1 MIDKDTPII
10 LSDSDIAA
18 LKGKH
23 GVVLFYMNGCN
34 PCNMIKPHW
43 NSAINDLKEEIGEEM
58 ILGAVERAAVEGFNK
73 HINVSRHVNG
83 FPTILYLHPSNH
95 SSPEVYNGSRT
106 HGDIKVWIKEKK
118 NRSSGA
124 KKNMEKKRSNKSGY
138 QSGGGGSR
146 GSSKRRRKSIRRTS
160 KKRFSSRMYRRRKG
174 MRKTKTSRMS
184 KRRQSGGGCG
194 CGSGSKMSSSGNIFS
209 FLRSKQPKQQDQ

>member
-58 ILGAVERAAVEGFNK
+58 ILGAVEQAAVEGFNK

-124 KKNMEKKRSNKSGY
+124 KKNMEKKRSNVTGH
-138 QSGGGGSR
+138 QGGGGR

-160 KKRFSSRMYRRRKG
+160 RKRFSSRMYRRRKG

-209 FLRSKQPKQQDQ
+209 FLRNKQPKQQDQ

>member
-124 KKNMEKKRSNKSGY
+124 KKHTEKKRSNVTGH
-138 QSGGGGSR
+138 QGGGGR

-194 CGSGSKMSSSGNIFS
+194 CGSGSSKSGNNSSSIFD
-209 FLRSKQPKQQDQ
+209 FLKQKQQQQEQ

>member
-1 MIDKDTPII
+1 MDNTPII
-10 LSDSDIAA
+10 LSENDIAS

-43 NSAINDLKEEIGEEM
+43 NKAIEELKNDVGEEI
-58 ILGAVERAAVEGFNK
+58 ILGAIEREKLNSFNN
-73 HINVSRHVNG
+73 HINVNRHVNG

-95 SSPEVYNGSRT
+95 NSPEVYKGNRE
-106 HGDIKVWIKEKK
+106 HKDIKEWIIEKK

-124 KKNMEKKRSNKSGY
+124 KKHIEKKRSNSRGY
-138 QSGGGGSR
+138 QGGGGGSR
-146 GSSKRRRKSIRRTS
+146 GSSKRRRKSTRRTS
-160 KKRFSSRMYRRRKG
+160 KRRSGSRMYRRRKG
-174 MRKTKTSRMS
+174 MRKTKTARMS

-194 CGSGSKMSSSGNIFS
+194 CGSSSIFN
-209 FLRSKQPKQQDQ
+209 FLKSKQKQQQQ

>member
-1 MIDKDTPII
+1 MDNTPII
-10 LSDSDIAA
+10 LSENDIAS

-58 ILGAVERAAVEGFNK
+58 ILGAVEQAAVEGFNK

-124 KKNMEKKRSNKSGY
+124 KKHMEKKRSNVTGH
-138 QSGGGGSR
+138 QGGGGR

-174 MRKTKTSRMS
+174 MRKTKTARMS

-194 CGSGSKMSSSGNIFS
+194 CGSSSSNGSIFN
-209 FLRSKQPKQQDQ
+209 FLKSKPKQQQQEQ

>member
-1 MIDKDTPII
+1 MDNTPII
-10 LSDSDIAA
+10 LSENDISS

-43 NSAINDLKEEIGEEM
+43 NKAIEELKNDVGEEI
-58 ILGAVERAAVEGFNK
+58 ILGAIERDKLNSFNN
-73 HINVSRHVNG
+73 HINVNRHVNG

-95 SSPEVYNGSRT
+95 NSPEVYKGNRE
-106 HGDIKVWIKEKK
+106 HKDIKEWIIEKK

-124 KKNMEKKRSNKSGY
+124 KKHIEKKRSNSRGY
-138 QSGGGGSR
+138 QGGGGGSR
-146 GSSKRRRKSIRRTS
+146 GSSKRRRKSRRRTS
-160 KKRFSSRMYRRRKG
+160 KRRSGSRMYRRRKG
-174 MRKTKTSRMS
+174 MRKTKTARMS

-194 CGSGSKMSSSGNIFS
+194 CGSSSSNGSIFD
-209 FLRSKQPKQQDQ
+209 FLKSKSKQQQQEQ

>member
-1 MIDKDTPII
+1 MDNTPII
-10 LSDSDIAA
+10 LSENDIAS

-43 NSAINDLKEEIGEEM
+43 NKAIEELKNDVGEEI
-58 ILGAVERAAVEGFNK
+58 ILGAIEREKLNSFNN
-73 HINVSRHVNG
+73 HINVNRHVNG

-95 SSPEVYNGSRT
+95 NSPEVYKGNRE
-106 HGDIKVWIKEKK
+106 HKDIKEWILEKK

-124 KKNMEKKRSNKSGY
+124 KKHNKHMHIEKKRSNSRGY
-138 QSGGGGSR
+138 QGGGGGSR
-146 GSSKRRRKSIRRTS
+146 GSSKHQRKSRRRTS
-160 KKRFSSRMYRRRKG
+160 KRRSGSRMYRRRKG
-174 MRKTKTSRMS
+174 MRKTKTARMS

-194 CGSGSKMSSSGNIFS
+194 CGSSSSIFN
-209 FLRSKQPKQQDQ
+209 FLKNKPKQQQQEQ

>member
-1 MIDKDTPII
+1 MDNTPII
-10 LSDSDIAA
+10 LSENDISS

-43 NSAINDLKEEIGEEM
+43 NKAIEELKNDVGEEI
-58 ILGAVERAAVEGFNK
+58 ILGAIEREKLNSFNN
-73 HINVSRHVNG
+73 HINVNRHVNG

-95 SSPEVYNGSRT
+95 NSPEVYKGNRE
-106 HGDIKVWIKEKK
+106 HKDIKEWIIEKK

-124 KKNMEKKRSNKSGY
+124 KKHIEKKRSNSRGY
-138 QSGGGGSR
+138 QGGGGGSR
-146 GSSKRRRKSIRRTS
+146 GSSKRQRKSRRRTI
-160 KKRFSSRMYRRRKG
+160 KRRSGSRMYRRRKG
-174 MRKTKTSRMS
+174 MRKTKTTRMS

-194 CGSGSKMSSSGNIFS
+194 CGSSSSNGSIFN
-209 FLRSKQPKQQDQ
+209 FLKSKQKQQQQ

>member
-1 MIDKDTPII
+1 MDNTPII
-10 LSDSDIAA
+10 LSENDIAS

-43 NSAINDLKEEIGEEM
+43 NKAIEELKNDVGEEI
-58 ILGAVERAAVEGFNK
+58 ILGAIEREKLNSFNN
-73 HINVSRHVNG
+73 HINVNRHVNG

-95 SSPEVYNGSRT
+95 NSPEVYKGNRE
-106 HGDIKVWIKEKK
+106 HKDIKEWIIEKK

-124 KKNMEKKRSNKSGY
+124 KKHIEKKRSNSRGY
-138 QSGGGGSR
+138 QGGGGGSR
-146 GSSKRRRKSIRRTS
+146 GSSKRRRKSTRRTS
-160 KKRFSSRMYRRRKG
+160 KRRSGSRMYRRRKG
-174 MRKTKTSRMS
+174 MRKTNTARMS

-194 CGSGSKMSSSGNIFS
+194 CGSSSIFN
-209 FLRSKQPKQQDQ
+209 FLKSKQKQQQQ

>member
-1 MIDKDTPII
+1 MIDKDKPII

-58 ILGAVERAAVEGFNK
+58 ILGAVEQAAVEGFNK

-95 SSPEVYNGSRT
+95 SSPEVYKGTRT
-106 HGDIKVWIKEKK
+106 DEDIKVWIKEKK
-118 NRSSGA
+118 NRSTGA
-124 KKNMEKKRSNKSGY
+124 KKYHDKDMHMEKKRSNNSGY
-138 QSGGGGSR
+138 QGGGSSR
-146 GSSKRRRKSIRRTS
+146 RKRR
-160 KKRFSSRMYRRRKG
+160 
-174 MRKTKTSRMS
+174 RMS
-184 KRRQSGGGCG
+184 KRRASKRRSGLRMYRRGKSMRRTRRIKRRQNGGGCG
-194 CGSGSKMSSSGNIFS
+194 CGSGLFGST
-209 FLRSKQPKQQDQ
+209 QKQQQQQQRQQQQYQ

>member
-124 KKNMEKKRSNKSGY
+124 KKHTEKKRSNVTGH
-138 QSGGGGSR
+138 QGGGGR

>member
-1 MIDKDTPII
+1 MDNTPII
-10 LSDSDIAA
+10 LSENDIAS

-43 NSAINDLKEEIGEEM
+43 NKAIEELKNDVGEEI
-58 ILGAVERAAVEGFNK
+58 ILGAIEREKLNSFNN
-73 HINVSRHVNG
+73 HINVNRHVNG

-95 SSPEVYNGSRT
+95 NSPEVYKGNRE
-106 HGDIKVWIKEKK
+106 HKDIKEWIIEKK

-124 KKNMEKKRSNKSGY
+124 KKHIEKKRSNSRGY
-138 QSGGGGSR
+138 QGGGGGSR
-146 GSSKRRRKSIRRTS
+146 GSSKRRRKSTRRTS
-160 KKRFSSRMYRRRKG
+160 KRRSGSRMYRRRKG
-174 MRKTKTSRMS
+174 MRKTKTARMS

-194 CGSGSKMSSSGNIFS
+194 CGSSSIFN
-209 FLRSKQPKQQDQ
+209 FLKSKQKQQQ

>member
-43 NSAINDLKEEIGEEM
+43 NSAINELKEEIGEEM
-58 ILGAVERAAVEGFNK
+58 ILGAVEQAAVEGFNK

-95 SSPEVYNGSRT
+95 SSPEVYNGNRT

-118 NRSSGA
+118 NRSSGT
-124 KKNMEKKRSNKSGY
+124 KKHMEKKRSNVTGH
-138 QSGGGGSR
+138 QGGGGR
-146 GSSKRRRKSIRRTS
+146 GRSKRRSKSIRRTS
-160 KKRFSSRMYRRRKG
+160 RKRFSSRMYRRHKG
-174 MRKTKTSRMS
+174 MRKTKTNRMS

-194 CGSGSKMSSSGNIFS
+194 CGSGSSSKRGNFFD
-209 FLRSKQPKQQDQ
+209 FLKIKQQQ

>member
-1 MIDKDTPII
+1 MDNTPII
-10 LSDSDIAA
+10 LSENDITS

-43 NSAINDLKEEIGEEM
+43 NKAIEELKNDVGEEI
-58 ILGAVERAAVEGFNK
+58 ILGAIERDKLNSFNN
-73 HINVSRHVNG
+73 HINVNRHVNG

-95 SSPEVYNGSRT
+95 NSPEVYKGNRE
-106 HGDIKVWIKEKK
+106 HKDIKEWIIEKK

-124 KKNMEKKRSNKSGY
+124 KKHNKHMHIEKKRSNSRGY
-138 QSGGGGSR
+138 QGGGGS
-146 GSSKRRRKSIRRTS
+146 KHQRKSRRRTS
-160 KKRFSSRMYRRRKG
+160 KRRSGSRMYRRRKG
-174 MRKTKTSRMS
+174 MRKTKTARMS

-194 CGSGSKMSSSGNIFS
+194 CGSNIFD
-209 FLRSKQPKQQDQ
+209 FLKRKPKQQQQEE

>member
-1 MIDKDTPII
+1 
-10 LSDSDIAA
+10 
-18 LKGKH
+18 
-23 GVVLFYMNGCN
+23 
-34 PCNMIKPHW
+34 MIKPHW

-124 KKNMEKKRSNKSGY
+124 KKHMEKKRSNVTGH
-138 QSGGGGSR
+138 QGGGGR

>member
-95 SSPEVYNGSRT
+95 SLPEVYNGSRT

-124 KKNMEKKRSNKSGY
+124 KKHMEKKRSNVTGH
-138 QSGGGGSR
+138 QGGGGR

>member
-1 MIDKDTPII
+1 MDNTPII
-10 LSDSDIAA
+10 LSENDIAS

-43 NSAINDLKEEIGEEM
+43 NKAIEELKNDVGEEI
-58 ILGAVERAAVEGFNK
+58 ILGAIERDKLNSFNN
-73 HINVSRHVNG
+73 HINVNRHVNG

-95 SSPEVYNGSRT
+95 NSPEVYKGNRE
-106 HGDIKVWIKEKK
+106 HKDIKEWIIEKK

-124 KKNMEKKRSNKSGY
+124 KKHIEKKRSNSRGY
-138 QSGGGGSR
+138 QGGGGGSR
-146 GSSKRRRKSIRRTS
+146 GSSKRRRKSRRRTS
-160 KKRFSSRMYRRRKG
+160 KRRSGSRMYRRRKG
-174 MRKTKTSRMS
+174 MRKTKTARMS

-194 CGSGSKMSSSGNIFS
+194 CGSSSSNGSIFD
-209 FLRSKQPKQQDQ
+209 FLKSKSKQQQQEQ

>member
-10 LSDSDIAA
+10 LSDSDIAG

-58 ILGAVERAAVEGFNK
+58 ILGAVEQAAVEGFNK

-124 KKNMEKKRSNKSGY
+124 KKHMEKKRSNVTGH
-138 QSGGGGSR
+138 QGGGGR

-209 FLRSKQPKQQDQ
+209 FLRNKQPKQQDQ

>member
-58 ILGAVERAAVEGFNK
+58 ILGAVEQAAVEGFNK

-124 KKNMEKKRSNKSGY
+124 KKHMEKKRSNVTGH
-138 QSGGGGSR
+138 QGGGGR

>member
-1 MIDKDTPII
+1 MDNTPII
-10 LSDSDIAA
+10 LSENDIAS

-43 NSAINDLKEEIGEEM
+43 NKAIEELKNDVGEEI
-58 ILGAVERAAVEGFNK
+58 ILGAIERDKLNSFNN
-73 HINVSRHVNG
+73 HINVNRHVNG

-95 SSPEVYNGSRT
+95 NSPEVYKGNRE
-106 HGDIKVWIKEKK
+106 HKDIKEWIIEKK

-124 KKNMEKKRSNKSGY
+124 KKHIEKKRSNSRGY
-138 QSGGGGSR
+138 QGGGGGSR
-146 GSSKRRRKSIRRTS
+146 GSSKRRRKSRRRTS
-160 KKRFSSRMYRRRKG
+160 KRRSGSRMYRRRKG
-174 MRKTKTSRMS
+174 MRKTKTARMS

-194 CGSGSKMSSSGNIFS
+194 CGSSSSNGSIFD
-209 FLRSKQPKQQDQ
+209 FLKSKPKHPQQEQ

>member
-1 MIDKDTPII
+1 MDNTPII
-10 LSDSDIAA
+10 LSENDIAS

-43 NSAINDLKEEIGEEM
+43 NKAIEELKNDVGEEI
-58 ILGAVERAAVEGFNK
+58 ILGAIEREKLNSFNN
-73 HINVSRHVNG
+73 HINVNRHVNG

-95 SSPEVYNGSRT
+95 NSPEVYKGNRE
-106 HGDIKVWIKEKK
+106 HKDIKEWIIEKK

-124 KKNMEKKRSNKSGY
+124 KKHIEKKRSNSRGY
-138 QSGGGGSR
+138 QGGGGGSR
-146 GSSKRRRKSIRRTS
+146 GSSKRRRKSRRRTS
-160 KKRFSSRMYRRRKG
+160 KRRSGSRMYRRRKG
-174 MRKTKTSRMS
+174 MRKTKTARMS

-194 CGSGSKMSSSGNIFS
+194 CGSSSSNGSIFD
-209 FLRSKQPKQQDQ
+209 FLKSKPKQPQQEQ

>member
-124 KKNMEKKRSNKSGY
+124 KKHMEKKRSNVTGH
-138 QSGGGGSR
+138 QGGGGR